1 MSDSAK
7 WEIASSL
14 RDRARDDF
22 FALLDQ
28 ITGRKDLFLDADLFP
43 LIDLTSNATEI
54 RQHNVGNLHKLESIN
69 NAQTKNACVFFLRPN
84 LMRFLNLAKQ
94 LRQLNIRD
102 AHIVCVPRK
111 FHAFEHLLEQ
121 EGLFGRC
128 KLYEL
133 TSFDMIP
140 VDYDVFSMVNS
151 HLYLSVY
158 LDRSTD
164 WLSTISAS
172 LIDFQ
177 QLFGR
182 FSTTISFG
190 KLGSQV
196 ARQIEREQQ
205 RLQNI
210 EPAVFGKQI
219 QTVILFDRS
228 VDVLT
233 PFCSQMCYEGLL
245 DEYFNVEGSRLK
257 LPKKDGQNE
266 NAAKQFDHVSIST
279 KDDVII
285 EGIRA
290 MHFSKVFQKI
300 KGKFRIFRKPK
311 KNNRIIMFVYAALLA
326 HLNSSQSSFRDQMQD
341 ASIGDLKL
349 LVNTNVKEHLNAKKQ
364 VTRHLDLCTDIFE
377 KKTASD
383 FKVQLEIESNILHS
397 ENSDDVFSYIHT
409 MICRCEPNKYRVLQ
423 LLCLFSTANN
433 GLNKDMYET
442 LCRSFLQ
449 VYGYEN
455 IPLLYKLEQLNY
467 FHVKRTCDVP
477 ISTNAIPAA
486 SRGEALLKK
495 GKIVAQN
502 LTEKAQMQK
511 TFFQFLKKRL
521 NLTPEQNQQAR
532 ATPVPDMV
540 KLLLSICQSK
550 NYVFLLISG

>member
-28 ITGRKDLFLDADLFP
+28 IKERKDLFLDADLFP

-311 KNNRIIMFVYAALLA
+311 K
-326 HLNSSQSSFRDQMQD
+326 
-341 ASIGDLKL
+341 K
-349 LVNTNVKEHLNAKKQ
+349 
-364 VTRHLDLCTDIFE
+364 
-377 KKTASD
+377 
-383 FKVQLEIESNILHS
+383 
-397 ENSDDVFSYIHT
+397 
-409 MICRCEPNKYRVLQ
+409 
-423 LLCLFSTANN
+423 
-433 GLNKDMYET
+433 
-442 LCRSFLQ
+442 
-449 VYGYEN
+449 
-455 IPLLYKLEQLNY
+455 
-467 FHVKRTCDVP
+467 
-477 ISTNAIPAA
+477 
-486 SRGEALLKK
+486 
-495 GKIVAQN
+495 
-502 LTEKAQMQK
+502 
-511 TFFQFLKKRL
+511 
-521 NLTPEQNQQAR
+521 
-532 ATPVPDMV
+532 
-540 KLLLSICQSK
+540 
-550 NYVFLLISG
+550 